1 MLDSQSD
8 GIGPRRYN
16 GCPRRPG
23 GLSVCR
29 TFFAVSVLVFGPR
42 GKCSFTR
49 LARVFKSSQSKL
61 QNLLYLTIFLFFFI
75 LLSSNIFSY
84 FSRWVGWS

>member
-1 MLDSQSD
+1 MLYSQSD
-8 GIGPRRYN
+8 GAGPRRYN

-23 GLSVCR
+23 GLSISR

-49 LARVFKSSQSKL
+49 LARVLNSSQSKL
-61 QNLLYLTIFLFFFI
+61 QNLLYLTIFPFFYSALF
-75 LLSSNIFSY
+75 
-84 FSRWVGWS
+84 